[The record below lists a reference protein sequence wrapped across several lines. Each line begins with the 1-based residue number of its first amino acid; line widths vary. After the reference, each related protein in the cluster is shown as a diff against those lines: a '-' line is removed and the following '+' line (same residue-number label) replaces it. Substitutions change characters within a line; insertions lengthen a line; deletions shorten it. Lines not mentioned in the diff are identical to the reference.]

1 MTEQLLRR
9 VPLRRGHR
17 LAVIPTESRFARVAR
32 RVMAVFV
39 LLAFPAAAWLGW
51 DAALRSQVVEN
62 HTQLRSSHQTLQTE
76 LEETQ
81 QRYQQLEVDLLVARE
96 AVRDGRK
103 VISDLEQQLFKL
115 QQDLAIYQGALA
127 PNAMVPGLRFQAFEL
142 QSTER
147 TDVYRYKVMVSRV
160 GSESET
166 TQATLFID
174 VHGLSDGEEVV
185 IPLSSMTAAK
195 DDQGLA
201 LDFRYF
207 QVVPA
212 SGREAELSLPE
223 GFQPKRVHLRAEHDG
238 KTLVEQMFDW
248 KVTGAKS

>member
-1 MTEQLLRR
+1 M
-9 VPLRRGHR
+9 
-17 LAVIPTESRFARVAR
+17 IPVESRFARGAR
-32 RVMAVFV
+32 RVMAIFV

-51 DAALRSQVVEN
+51 DAALRSRLVEN
-62 HTQLRSSHQTLQTE
+62 HSQLLSSHQTLQTE
-76 LEETQ
+76 LEQTQ

-115 QQDLAIYQGALA
+115 QQDLATYQGALA
-127 PNAMVPGLRFQAFEL
+127 PNAMIPGLRFQAFEL

-147 TDVYRYKVMVSRV
+147 DDVYRYKVMVSRV

-174 VHGLSDGEEVV
+174 VHGLRDGEEVV
-185 IPLSSMTAAK
+185 IPLSSMTTTK

-212 SGREAELSLPE
+212 SGKEAELSLPE
-223 GFQPKRVHLRAEHDG
+223 GFQPKRVHLRAEHNG

>member
-1 MTEQLLRR
+1 MTDQLLRR

-17 LAVIPTESRFARVAR
+17 LAVIPVESRFARLVR
-32 RVMAVFV
+32 RVLAVFV

-51 DAALRSQVVEN
+51 DAALRSKLVEN
-62 HTQLRSSHQTLQTE
+62 HSQLRDSHQTLQAE
-76 LEETQ
+76 LEQTQ

-103 VISDLEQQLFKL
+103 IITDLEQQLFKL

-142 QSTER
+142 QPTER
-147 TDVYRYKVMVSRV
+147 PDVFRYKVMVSRV

-166 TQATLFID
+166 TQATLFIE
-174 VHGLSDGEEVV
+174 VHGSRDGEEVV
-185 IPLSSMTAAK
+185 IPLSSMTTVG
-195 DDQGLA
+195 DDEGLA

-207 QVVPA
+207 QVLPA
-212 SGREAELSLPE
+212 NGREAELSLPE

-248 KVTGAKS
+248 TVTGAKS

>member
-1 MTEQLLRR
+1 M
-9 VPLRRGHR
+9 
-17 LAVIPTESRFARVAR
+17 IPVESRFARGAR
-32 RVMAVFV
+32 RVMAIFV

-51 DAALRSQVVEN
+51 DAALRSRLVEN
-62 HTQLRSSHQTLQTE
+62 HSQLLSSHQTLQTE
-76 LEETQ
+76 LEQTQ

-103 VISDLEQQLFKL
+103 VISDLEQQLFRL
-115 QQDLAIYQGALA
+115 QQDLATYQGALA
-127 PNAMVPGLRFQAFEL
+127 PNAMIPGLRFQAFEL

-147 TDVYRYKVMVSRV
+147 DDVYRYKVMVSRV

-174 VHGLSDGEEVV
+174 VHGLRDGEEVV
-185 IPLSSMTAAK
+185 IPLSSMTTTK

-212 SGREAELSLPE
+212 SGKEAELSLPE
-223 GFQPKRVHLRAEHDG
+223 GFQPKRVHLRAEHNG

>member
-1 MTEQLLRR
+1 M
-9 VPLRRGHR
+9 
-17 LAVIPTESRFARVAR
+17 IPVESRFARGAR
-32 RVMAVFV
+32 RVMAIFV

-51 DAALRSQVVEN
+51 DAALRSRLVEN
-62 HTQLRSSHQTLQTE
+62 HSQLLSSHQTLQTE
-76 LEETQ
+76 LEQTQ

-103 VISDLEQQLFKL
+103 VISDLEQQLFRL
-115 QQDLAIYQGALA
+115 QQDLATYQGALA
-127 PNAMVPGLRFQAFEL
+127 PNAMIPGLRFQAFEL

-147 TDVYRYKVMVSRV
+147 DDVYRYKVMVSRV

-174 VHGLSDGEEVV
+174 VHGLRDGEEVV
-185 IPLSSMTAAK
+185 IPLSSMTTAK

-212 SGREAELSLPE
+212 SGKEAELSLPE
-223 GFQPKRVHLRAEHDG
+223 GFQPKRVHLRAEHNG